1 MSSSSSSAASAAGVL
16 GAEGGGGGIA
26 EGGSAEGGSVGG
38 VPFRATAHTSSG
50 ARFGRLASGF
60 ADGPAVPRDVSEA
73 LSSRRA
79 RVGGGDWAA
88 VGGCGPGP
96 PPPSRGP
103 TPTQGSPRPA
113 ISPRRGCVMATRRS
127 LNASSCM

>member
-96 PPPSRGP
+96 PTPSRGP

-127 LNASSCM
+127 LNASSCR

>member
-1 MSSSSSSAASAAGVL
+1 MSSSSSSAASPAGGL

-26 EGGSAEGGSVGG
+26 AGGSAEGGSVGG

-96 PPPSRGP
+96 PTPSRGP

-127 LNASSCM
+127 LNASSCR